1 MMLAAVAQQ
10 IDERGSDEIGAD
22 FELREVD
29 RLPAAGLPAR
39 FERLEDRTLFATAI
53 WTGGFNTTPTVAPP
67 SPFPTMPPF
76 PPTLNLHAGFAQ
88 PFWSIPQNWVNNY
101 VPQNGDD
108 ISPPHVENATQL
120 PESVIVDWMRE
131 VTEYEINIAY
141 FIVRH
146 FREGLAY
153 LFRNND
159 VETQGSKRQDK
170 VIATGKLR
178 MQKEKASRRR
188 SL

>member
-1 MMLAAVAQQ
+1 
-10 IDERGSDEIGAD
+10 
-22 FELREVD
+22 
-29 RLPAAGLPAR
+29 
-39 FERLEDRTLFATAI
+39 
-53 WTGGFNTTPTVAPP
+53 
-67 SPFPTMPPF
+67 
-76 PPTLNLHAGFAQ
+76 
-88 PFWSIPQNWVNNY
+88 
-101 VPQNGDD
+101 
-108 ISPPHVENATQL
+108 VENATQL